1 MANLRHVIDGFGWHV
16 STQAHWRTLC
26 KPRVK
31 ISGQYHRNAP
41 SCISR
46 LVYPWIKKPSMD
58 QDVPS
63 SYRPISYVSYISG
76 VLKRV
81 VDKRLTNH
89 ANEFNV
95 FPLHQSTYRAHH
107 STETAVLSVH
117 NALVRSADRG
127 SVSMLGFFVSAR
139 HLTPSTIAFCYQS
152 LTHGSL
158 STALRWA
165 GFARTCQ
172 VLLFTVTSKLM
183 TIPLTAAYAP
193 RQCWG
198 RWSLLHMQ
206 RMGLTDTIQ
215 QHEYI
220 HEVLRTI
227 FLILRTGSKNWEL

>member
-16 STQAHWRTLC
+16 GNQAHWRTLC
-26 KPRVK
+26 KSRVK

-139 HLTPSTIAFCYQS
+139 HLTLSTIAFCYQS
-152 LTHGSL
+152 LTHGSV

-172 VLLFTVTSKLM
+172 VILSPSVHCDQQTDDYPVDCSIRPSSVLG
-183 TIPLTAAYAP
+183 PLEFIAYAED
-193 RQCWG
+193 G
-198 RWSLLHMQ
+198 
-206 RMGLTDTIQ
+206 TDTIQ
-215 QHEYI
+215 QHAYI
-220 HEVLRTI
+220 HEVLV
-227 FLILRTGSKNWEL
+227 LQTGSKNWEL